1 MKEETES
8 TSIFTFD
15 DITKEDVMKELKDL
29 GNSKASQENDFP
41 TKIIKENADIHSHF
55 TYQSFNNMTDVCI
68 LLTSLTNI
76 TPVFKK
82 GPKSSKENYRPASIL
97 PNMWCVARFGSIC
110 II

>member
-29 GNSKASQENDFP
+29 DNSKASQENDFP

-55 TYQSFNNMTDVCI
+55 T
-68 LLTSLTNI
+68 
-76 TPVFKK
+76 
-82 GPKSSKENYRPASIL
+82 
-97 PNMWCVARFGSIC
+97 
-110 II
+110 